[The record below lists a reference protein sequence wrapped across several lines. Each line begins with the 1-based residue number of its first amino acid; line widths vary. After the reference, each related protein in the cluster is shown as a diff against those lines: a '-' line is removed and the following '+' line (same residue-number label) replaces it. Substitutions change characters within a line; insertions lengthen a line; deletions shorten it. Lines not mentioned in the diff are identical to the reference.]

1 MKPVKS
7 LLPASRWLLRI
18 SLLTYLVL
26 QHGKTILNLQYE
38 TQTFFIALAFVLFGV
53 LLFAGG
59 FTSKPSLTVVSAL
72 LLSLLFAY
80 YIYLGFVPQVTLPQ
94 VLNVMLLSV
103 TLYFMSSAN
112 K

>member
-18 SLLTYLVL
+18 SVLLYTVL
-26 QHGKTILNLQYE
+26 IYGNTILAMQY
-38 TQTFFIALAFVLFGV
+38 QTKPFFIAAGMVLFAV

-59 FTSKPSLTVVSAL
+59 FTSKPALTVVSAL
-72 LLSLLFAY
+72 LMLLLGLYVF
-80 YIYLGFVPQVTLPQ
+80 YLHFVPAINQGQAIKL
-94 VLNVMLLSV
+94 LLLSV
-103 TLYFMSSAN
+103 SLYFVSSGN

>member
-18 SLLTYLVL
+18 TLLTYLVL
-26 QHGKTILNLQYE
+26 LHGKTIMAMQYE
-38 TQTFFIALAFVLFGV
+38 TRPFFIALAFVLFAA

-59 FTSKPSLTVVSAL
+59 FSSKPSLTVVSAL
-72 LLSLLFAY
+72 LLSLLFIY
-80 YIYLGFVPQVTLPQ
+80 YLYLGFVPGVDTAQ
-94 VLNVMLLSV
+94 VLNLLLLSV
-103 TLYFMSSAN
+103 CFYFISSAN

>member
-38 TQTFFIALAFVLFGV
+38 TQPFYIALAFVLFGV

-80 YIYLGFVPQVTLPQ
+80 YIYLGFIPQVTLPQ

>member
-26 QHGKTILNLQYE
+26 QHGKTILDLQYE
-38 TQTFFIALAFVLFGV
+38 TQAFYIGLAFVLFGV

-59 FTSKPSLTVVSAL
+59 FTSRPSLTVVSAL

-80 YIYLGFVPQVTLPQ
+80 YIYLGFVPQVTITQ

>member
-18 SLLTYLVL
+18 TMLTYLIM
-26 QHGKTILNLQYE
+26 QHGKTIVALQYE
-38 TQTFFIALAFVLFGV
+38 TRPFYIASAFVLFGI

-72 LLSLLFAY
+72 LLCLLFAY
-80 YIYLGFVPQVTLPQ
+80 YIYLNFVPQITEPQ
-94 VLNVMLLSV
+94 VLKLLLFSV
-103 TLYFMSSAN
+103 CLYFVSSAN

>member
-18 SLLTYLVL
+18 TLLAYLVL
-26 QHGKTILNLQYE
+26 LHGKTILALQYE
-38 TQTFFIALAFVLFGV
+38 TQPFYIALAFVLFGV

-59 FTSKPSLTVVSAL
+59 FTSKPSLTVVSGL
-72 LLSLLFAY
+72 LLTLLFAY
-80 YIYLGFVPQVTLPQ
+80 YLYYGFVPQVTLPQ
-94 VLNVMLLSV
+94 VLNLLLLSV
-103 TLYFMSSAN
+103 SLYFMSSPN

>member
-26 QHGKTILNLQYE
+26 QHGKTILDLQYE
-38 TQTFFIALAFVLFGV
+38 TQPFYIALAFVLFGV

-94 VLNVMLLSV
+94 VLNVMLLSI

>member
-38 TQTFFIALAFVLFGV
+38 TQTFYIALAFVLFGV

-103 TLYFMSSAN
+103 SLYFMSSAN

>member
-38 TQTFFIALAFVLFGV
+38 TQTFYIALAFVLFGV
-53 LLFAGG
+53 LIF
-59 FTSKPSLTVVSAL
+59 
-72 LLSLLFAY
+72 
-80 YIYLGFVPQVTLPQ
+80 
-94 VLNVMLLSV
+94 SV
-103 TLYFMSSAN
+103 CFSSN
-112 K
+112 P

>member
-1 MKPVKS
+1 MKPVKA

-18 SLLTYLVL
+18 TMLAYLIL
-26 QHGKTILNLQYE
+26 QHGKTILAMQYE
-38 TQTFFIALAFVLFGV
+38 TQPFYIALAFVLFGV

-72 LLSLLFAY
+72 LLSLLFVY
-80 YIYLGFVPQVTLPQ
+80 FIYLGFVPQVTVTQ
-94 VLNVMLLSV
+94 VLNLMLLSV
-103 TLYFMSSAN
+103 SLYFMSSAG

>member
-18 SLLTYLVL
+18 TMLTYLVL
-26 QHGKTILNLQYE
+26 LHGKTILAMQYQ
-38 TQTFFIALAFVLFGV
+38 TQPFYIALAFVVFGI

-80 YIYLGFVPQVTLPQ
+80 FLYLGFIPQLTLSQ
-94 VLNVMLLSV
+94 VLNLLLLSV
-103 TLYFMSSAN
+103 CLYFMSSAN
-112 K
+112 R

>member
-26 QHGKTILNLQYE
+26 QYGKTILNLQYE
-38 TQTFFIALAFVLFGV
+38 TQTFYIALAFVLFAV

-59 FTSKPSLTVVSAL
+59 FTSKPSLTVISAML
-72 LLSLLFAY
+72 MSLLFIY
-80 YIYLGFVPQVTLPQ
+80 TLYLGFVPEINFDQ
-94 VLNVMLLSV
+94 VLKLLLLSV
-103 TLYFMSSAN
+103 CLYFISTGN

>member
-18 SLLTYLVL
+18 TMLAYLVL
-26 QHGKTILNLQYE
+26 LHGETILALQYE
-38 TQTFFIALAFVLFGV
+38 THPFYIALAFVLFGV

-59 FTSKPSLTVVSAL
+59 FTSKPSLTVVSGL
-72 LLSLLFAY
+72 LLTLLFAY
-80 YIYLGFVPQVTLPQ
+80 YLYYGFVPKVTLPQ
-94 VLNVMLLSV
+94 VLNLMLLSV
-103 TLYFMSSAN
+103 SLYFMSSAN

>member
-1 MKPVKS
+1 MRPVKS

-38 TQTFFIALAFVLFGV
+38 TQTFYIALAFVLFGV

-103 TLYFMSSAN
+103 SLYFMSSAN

>member
-7 LLPASRWLLRI
+7 FIPASRWLLRI
-18 SLLTYLVL
+18 SLLAYLLL
-26 QHGKTILNLQYE
+26 QHGNTLLALQYQ
-38 TQTFFIALAFVLFGV
+38 TQPFYIALAFILFGI

-72 LLSLLFAY
+72 LLSVLFIY
-80 YIYLGFVPQVTLPQ
+80 YLYLGFVPKVTLSQ
-94 VLNVMLLSV
+94 VLNLLLLAV
-103 TLYFMSSAN
+103 CLNFMASGN

>member
-7 LLPASRWLLRI
+7 LLPLSRWLLRI
-18 SLLTYLVL
+18 TLLAYLVL
-26 QHGKTILNLQYE
+26 QHGKTVLALQYE
-38 TQTFFIALAFVLFGV
+38 TQPFYIALAFVLFGI

-59 FTSKPSLTVVSAL
+59 FTARPSLTVVSAL

-80 YIYLGFVPQVTLPQ
+80 YLYLGFVPQITLTQ
-94 VLNVMLLSV
+94 LLNLLLLSV
-103 TLYFMSSAN
+103 CLYFMSSAN

>member
-1 MKPVKS
+1 MRPVKS

-18 SLLTYLVL
+18 TLLAYFVL
-26 QHGKTILNLQYE
+26 QHGKTIVAMQYE
-38 TQTFFIALAFVLFGV
+38 TQPFYIALAFVLFGV

-59 FTSKPSLTVVSAL
+59 FTTKPSLTVVSAL

-80 YIYLGFVPQVTLPQ
+80 YLYLGFVPQVTVTQ
-94 VLNVMLLSV
+94 AINLLLFSV
-103 TLYFMSSAN
+103 CLYFMSSGN

>member
-7 LLPASRWLLRI
+7 LIPASRWLLRI
-18 SLLTYLVL
+18 SLLAYLL
-26 QHGKTILNLQYE
+26 LAHGKTLLALQYE
-38 TQTFFIALAFVLFGV
+38 TQPFYIALAFILFGI

-72 LLSLLFAY
+72 LLSLLFIY
-80 YIYLGFVPQVTLPQ
+80 YLYLGFVPKVTMPQ
-94 VLNVMLLSV
+94 VLNLLLLSV
-103 TLYFMSSAN
+103 CLNFMASGN

>member
-7 LLPASRWLLRI
+7 LIPASRWLLRV
-18 SLLTYLVL
+18 SMLAYLLLE
-26 QHGKTILNLQYE
+26 HGKTLLALQYQ
-38 TQTFFIALAFVLFGV
+38 TQPFYIALAFILFGI

-72 LLSLLFAY
+72 LLSLLFIY
-80 YIYLGFVPQVTLPQ
+80 YLYLGFVPKVTMPQ
-94 VLNVMLLSV
+94 VLNLLLLSV
-103 TLYFMSSAN
+103 CLNFIASGN